1 MRIEQLQAFVEI
13 ASSKSIN
20 IAADNLYI
28 TQPSLSRSL
37 KLLEEELQL
46 TLFERSSDGAR
57 LTAAGKTLLPAA
69 QEILHHLDCFK
80 QQASIL
86 HHAQELPEQNT
97 LRIRTL
103 QTVID
108 SLLAFAVE
116 SMHQTFPATEFVIE
130 IADNAVPHQLPD
142 LTNYDLFIGLN
153 FSHSLDS
160 AIAESGME
168 LLPIFSDSFSVVVNN
183 QHPLARR
190 NMVDVHDLLDYQLIV
205 HNYDFAIDDLCQ
217 KFINTQTTDK
227 FLDIILRSNNS
238 HAISKLLLS
247 SDTALIT
254 NNILAANDYIP
265 NDKLTVMPLRN
276 FKYHCFCLYRP
287 DAPQLPLI
295 QQLIKILQST
305 RLKLKLES
313 I

>member
-13 ASSKSIN
+13 ASSRSIN
-20 IAADNLYI
+20 IAAENLYI

-37 KLLEEELQL
+37 KLLEEELAL
-46 TLFERSSDGAR
+46 TLFERSSDGVR
-57 LTAAGKTLLPAA
+57 LTPAGKTLLPAA
-69 QEILHHLDCFK
+69 QEILHHLDRFK
-80 QQASIL
+80 QQASAFHITSDV
-86 HHAQELPEQNT
+86 PEQHKLNICT
-97 LRIRTL
+97 LHSI
-103 QTVID
+103 ID
-108 SLLAFAVE
+108 SLLAFAIEEV
-116 SMHQTFPATEFVIE
+116 HKTFPATEFTIKMP
-130 IADNAVPHQLPD
+130 DSAVPYELPD
-142 LTNYDLFIGLN
+142 LTDYDLFIGLN
-153 FSHSLDS
+153 FSHSLDE
-160 AIAESGME
+160 AIANSGLQM
-168 LLPIFSDSFSVVVNN
+168 LPIFSDSFSVVVNN

-190 NMVDVHDLLDYQLIV
+190 TMVDVHDLLDYQLIV

-217 KFINTQTTDK
+217 KFINTQTTGK
-227 FLDIILRSNNS
+227 AMDIILRSNNS

-254 NNILAANDYIP
+254 NNILAASDYIP

-287 DAPQLPLI
+287 DTTQLPLI
-295 QQLIKILQST
+295 QQVIKILQST